1 MQISAKADYALRALC
16 VLASSPSGTA
26 VKAGDIAAAQAIP
39 RMFLD
44 TILRDLGRSGIIES
58 RRGREGGHRLARSC
72 DEITIADV
80 IRATDGPL
88 ALIHG
93 QRPESLQYHD
103 PARHLQDVWV
113 AVRASLRAILENTTL
128 GQVVSGSLPASVT
141 ALTSDKRSW
150 QSPALR

>member
-16 VLASSPSGTA
+16 VLASSPPGTA

-44 TILRDLGRSGIIES
+44 TILRDLGRAGIIES
-58 RRGREGGHRLARSC
+58 RRGREGGHRLARPPG
-72 DEITIADV
+72 EITIADV

-93 QRPESLQYHD
+93 QRPESLHYQE
-103 PARHLQDVWV
+103 PAQHLQEIWV
-113 AVRASLRAILENTTL
+113 AVRASLRSILENTTL
-128 GQVVSGSLPASVT
+128 GQVVSGKLPASVT
-141 ALTSDKRSW
+141 ALTSDQRSW

>member
-16 VLASSPSGTA
+16 VLATSPPGTA
-26 VKAGDIAAAQAIP
+26 IKAGDIAAAQDIP

-44 TILRDLGRSGIIES
+44 TILRDLGRSGLIES
-58 RRGREGGHRLARSC
+58 RRGREGGHRLGRPC

-93 QRPESLQYHD
+93 QRPESLLYQD

-113 AVRASLRAILENTTL
+113 AVRASLRSILENTTV
-128 GQVVSGSLPASVT
+128 GQVVNGSLPPSVT

-150 QSPALR
+150 QSPAMR